1 MQKIVP
7 NLWFDHTAEEAAQF
21 YSSVFP
27 NSRIVDI
34 QRYPTEGLLEFQKE
48 LAGQPVTVEFELG
61 GYRMVGINA
70 GAEFRPNP
78 SVSFF
83 VNFDPSVDDQAREH
97 LDELWAALT
106 AEGSVLMPLQE
117 YPYSRRYGWV
127 EDKWGVSWQLM
138 LTNPEGEPRPFI
150 IPSIMFGSTVQG
162 RAKEAIDY
170 YLGLFGGRPGTIA
183 TYPAEAGPISGEVM
197 FADFQLLGEWL
208 AAMDA
213 ADQDFTFTPGVSLL
227 VYCHGQEELDRWW
240 AALSAVPEAEQCG
253 WCQDKFGL
261 SWQLVPDNL
270 DELMAGPDAYAKLM
284 SMGKI
289 EIAAFG

>member
-21 YSSVFP
+21 YTSVFP
-27 NSRIVDI
+27 DSRIVDI
-34 QRYPTEGLLEFQKE
+34 QRYPSEGLLDFQKE
-48 LAGQPVTVEFELG
+48 FAGQPVTVEFELG

-83 VNFDPSVDDQAREH
+83 VNFDPSVDEHARDH
-97 LDELWAALT
+97 LDELWAALS
-106 AEGSVLMPLQE
+106 AEGNVLMALQE

-138 LTNPEGEPRPFI
+138 LTNPEGDPRPFI

-162 RAKEAIDY
+162 RAKEAMEF
-170 YLGLFGGRPGTIA
+170 YLGLFGGQRGTLA
-183 TYPAEAGPISGEVM
+183 AYPAEAGPMAGNVM
-197 FADFQLLGEWL
+197 FADFELLGEWL
-208 AAMDA
+208 ASMDA
-213 ADQDFTFTPGVSLL
+213 ADQDYTFTPGVSLM
-227 VYCHGQEELDRWW
+227 VYCHGQAELDRWW
-240 AALSAVPEAEQCG
+240 SQLSAVPEAEQCG

-289 EIAAFG
+289 EISAFG

>member
-21 YSSVFP
+21 YTSVFP
-27 NSRIVDI
+27 NSRIVDV
-34 QRYPTEGLLEFQKE
+34 QRYPEDGLPDFQKE
-48 LAGQPVTVEFELG
+48 FAGQPVTVEFDLG

-70 GAEFRPNP
+70 GPEFRPNP

-83 VNFDPSVDDQAREH
+83 VNFDPSVDDHAREH

-106 AEGSVLMPLQE
+106 AEGSVLAPLQE
-117 YPYSRRYGWV
+117 YPYSQRYGWV

-138 LTNPEGEPRPFI
+138 LTNPDGEPRPFI
-150 IPSIMFGSTVQG
+150 IPSLMFGSTVQG
-162 RAKEAIDY
+162 RAKEAVDY
-170 YLGLFGGRPGTIA
+170 YLALFDGRPGTIA
-183 TYPAEAGPISGEVM
+183 AYPAESAPMSGQIM
-197 FADFQLLGEWL
+197 FADFQLLGQWL
-208 AAMDA
+208 AVMDA

-227 VYCHGQEELDRWW
+227 VYCHGQDELDRWW
-240 AALSAVPEAEQCG
+240 AELSAVPEAEQCG

-289 EIAAFG
+289 EISAFG

>member
-21 YSSVFP
+21 YTSVFP
-27 NSRIVDI
+27 NSRIVDV
-34 QRYPTEGLLEFQKE
+34 QRYPEDGLPDFQKE
-48 LAGQPVTVEFELG
+48 FAGQPVTVEFDLG

-70 GAEFRPNP
+70 GPEFRPNP

-83 VNFDPSVDDQAREH
+83 VNFDPSVDDHAREH

-106 AEGSVLMPLQE
+106 AEGSVLLPLQE
-117 YPYSRRYGWV
+117 YPYSQRYGWV

-138 LTNPEGEPRPFI
+138 LTNPDGEPRPFI
-150 IPSIMFGSTVQG
+150 IPSLMFGSTVQG
-162 RAKEAIDY
+162 RAKEAVDY
-170 YLGLFGGRPGTIA
+170 YLALFDGRPGTIA
-183 TYPAEAGPISGEVM
+183 AYPAESGPMSGQIM
-197 FADFQLLGEWL
+197 FADFQLLGQWL
-208 AAMDA
+208 AVMDA

-227 VYCHGQEELDRWW
+227 VYCHGQDELDRWW
-240 AALSAVPEAEQCG
+240 AELSAVPEAEQCG

-289 EIAAFG
+289 EISAFG

>member
-21 YSSVFP
+21 YTSVFP
-27 NSRIVDI
+27 NSRIVDV
-34 QRYPTEGLLEFQKE
+34 QRYPEDGLPDFQKE
-48 LAGQPVTVEFELG
+48 FAGQPVTVEFDLG

-70 GAEFRPNP
+70 GPEFRPNP

-83 VNFDPSVDDQAREH
+83 VNFDPSVDDHAREH

-117 YPYSRRYGWV
+117 YPYSQRYGWV

-138 LTNPEGEPRPFI
+138 LTNPDGEPRPFI
-150 IPSIMFGSTVQG
+150 IPSLMFGSTVQG
-162 RAKEAIDY
+162 RAKEAVDY
-170 YLGLFGGRPGTIA
+170 YLALFDGRPGTIA
-183 TYPAEAGPISGEVM
+183 AYPAEAGPMSGQIM
-197 FADFQLLGEWL
+197 FADFQLLGQWL
-208 AAMDA
+208 AVMDA
-213 ADQDFTFTPGVSLL
+213 ADQDFTFSPGVSLL
-227 VYCHGQEELDRWW
+227 VYCHGQDELDRWW
-240 AALSAVPEAEQCG
+240 AELSAVPEAEQCG

-289 EIAAFG
+289 EISAFG